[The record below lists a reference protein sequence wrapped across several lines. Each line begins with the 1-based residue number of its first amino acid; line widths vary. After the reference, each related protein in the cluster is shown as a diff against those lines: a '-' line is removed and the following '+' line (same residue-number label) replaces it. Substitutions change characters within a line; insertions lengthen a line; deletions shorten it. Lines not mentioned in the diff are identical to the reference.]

1 MRINI
6 KGQVIKKI
14 SDFFY
19 VNFEGKI
26 YESKPRG
33 IFKKEKKNIIV
44 GDFVEITLKD
54 DTTNE
59 AVIETIYPRKN
70 SLIRPN
76 VANIDNMVVVFAAK
90 EPLFNYY
97 LADVFL
103 ATTENVNI
111 NTILAINKIDLDEN
125 QDYLKQEE
133 VYSKIGYKT
142 VSISAHNN
150 IGIDELKNLLLPG
163 STVISG
169 PSGVGKSSIINKI
182 IGNSEQKTSKISTK
196 LQKGKNTTT
205 YATMIPIEDGKYI
218 VDTPGFTSI
227 KLDNIDKYDLKKCF
241 VEFEQYDDNCYFG
254 AKCLHDKEPYCSVKD
269 ALAEGKIF
277 QSRYDSYLTILSELS
292 KKDNRRNYK

>member
-90 EPLFNYY
+90 EPLFN
-97 LADVFL
+97 
-103 ATTENVNI
+103 
-111 NTILAINKIDLDEN
+111 
-125 QDYLKQEE
+125 
-133 VYSKIGYKT
+133 
-142 VSISAHNN
+142 
-150 IGIDELKNLLLPG
+150 
-163 STVISG
+163 
-169 PSGVGKSSIINKI
+169 
-182 IGNSEQKTSKISTK
+182 
-196 LQKGKNTTT
+196 
-205 YATMIPIEDGKYI
+205 
-218 VDTPGFTSI
+218 
-227 KLDNIDKYDLKKCF
+227 
-241 VEFEQYDDNCYFG
+241 
-254 AKCLHDKEPYCSVKD
+254 
-269 ALAEGKIF
+269 
-277 QSRYDSYLTILSELS
+277 
-292 KKDNRRNYK
+292 